1 MKRFKNIL
9 YLNEPV
15 VDQVSTITRA
25 VSLAVNNQADLT
37 FVDVIPTQV
46 VTAGIGLPPGGPI
59 SEDLRAAVEFDHR
72 KVMESMV

>member
-59 SEDLRAAVEFDHR
+59 SEDLRAAVESDHR